1 MSKLI
6 MRRKAADNVYLHKD
20 FHNALNIGL
29 KYVANRFGKKAV
41 RDYLR
46 QFARSFY
53 APLKRQ
59 MKRRGLAPLKNHLKR
74 IYKLEGGKIRI
85 SGTKDELRLET
96 EFCPAVQ
103 HIRKKMAFP
112 VSPLFI
118 ETERAVYS
126 TLCEGTPFAYELLR
140 YDPKTGKSV
149 QRFYRKR
156 TQQDG
161 IGCHRRP
168 K

>member
-6 MRRKAADNVYLHKD
+6 MHRKAADNVYLHKD

-29 KYVANRFGKKAV
+29 EYVRKHFGNKAV

-46 QFARSFY
+46 QFAKSFF

-74 IYKLEGGKIRI
+74 IYKIEGGKIRI
-85 SGTKDELRLET
+85 SGSKDELRLET
-96 EFCPAVQ
+96 EFCPAVR
-103 HIRKKMAFP
+103 HIRNKMGFP

-126 TLCEGTPFAYELLR
+126 AICEGTPFSYELVK

-149 QRFYRKR
+149 QRFCRKE
-156 TQQDG
+156 
-161 IGCHRRP
+161 
-168 K
+168 KK